1 MNFRRDEKLYQPY
14 FNPKWNKCI
23 LYELVD
29 WFNGFAFKSSHFSE
43 KGKPIIKIAE
53 LKNGITEQ
61 TKFTDQEF
69 DKVILVK
76 KGNLLFS
83 WSGQPEKSIDV
94 FWWKGPE
101 GWLNQHI
108 FKVIPKN
115 CDKKFLYYLLK
126 YVRPNFIDIARNKQT
141 TGLGHVTKKDL
152 QRIIVGFPPLP
163 EQRAIAHILDT
174 LDDKIELN
182 RRMNETLE
190 EMAKAIFKSWFVD
203 FDPVIDNALKAGN
216 PIPDA
221 LVEKATCRRAIL
233 KKLEKE
239 DPNLPKLFPE
249 IARLFPDSFEDSP
262 LGPIPKGWRISYF
275 TEVIEIN
282 PKYSLSKGKIAPY
295 VDMASLPTSG
305 LELLSPPKL
314 REFTSG
320 SKFKN
325 GDVLFARITPCLEN
339 GKTTLVNFLEE
350 DQVGWGSTEFLV
362 FSPKRAGSYFIYCL
376 SRWEKLR
383 DFAVK
388 TMKGTSGRKR
398 VSKEAFEHFY
408 IPEAPSE
415 ILIQFEKTVD
425 PLFLKI
431 KSNNKESQTL
441 SAVRDT
447 LLPKLIS
454 GQIRIKD
461 AEKSLEGKSYNE
473 RSSQS

>member
-1 MNFRRDEKLYQPY
+1 MNFRRDEKLYQPH

-23 LYELVD
+23 LYELAD

-53 LKNGITEQ
+53 LKNDITEQ

-76 KGNLLFS
+76 KGDLLFS

-126 YVRPNFIDIARNKQT
+126 YLRPNFIDIARNKQT

-152 QRIIVGFPPLP
+152 QRIIVGLPPLP
-163 EQRAIAHILDT
+163 EQKAIAHILGT

-190 EMAKAIFKSWFVD
+190 EMPKAIFKSWFVD

-221 LVEKATCRRAIL
+221 LAEKAARRRAIL
-233 KKLEKE
+233 EKLEKE
-239 DPNLPKLFPE
+239 DPNLPKLSPE

-262 LGPIPKGWRISYF
+262 LGPVPRGWRVDDVYSIAEVFFGAPFSSKFFNEEGKGLPILRIRDLKTHNPQIYT
-275 TEVIEIN
+275 TEIH
-282 PKYSLSKGKIAPY
+282 PKARI
-295 VDMASLPTSG
+295 V
-305 LELLSPPKL
+305 KL
-314 REFTSG
+314 GSIVVGMDGEFTAQIWKGPPSLLNQRVCEFVPKKRVPELFIKFSLEKPLQHFEN
-320 SKFKN
+320 SKIGTTVIHLNKKDIDSFKIVVP
-325 GDVLFARITPCLEN
+325 DDPILDIFY
-339 GKTTLVNFLEE
+339 K
-350 DQVGWGSTEFLV
+350 GSTE
-362 FSPKRAGSYFIYCL
+362 IY
-376 SRWEKLR
+376 R
-383 DFAVK
+383 
-388 TMKGTSGRKR
+388 
-398 VSKEAFEHFY
+398 
-408 IPEAPSE
+408 E
-415 ILIQFEKTVD
+415 ILHNSKQNRLLVSI
-425 PLFLKI
+425 
-431 KSNNKESQTL
+431 
-441 SAVRDT
+441 RDT

-461 AEKSLEGKSYNE
+461 AEKIGEGVL
-473 RSSQS
+473 